1 MLCKNNGY
9 LEPDL
14 APYPA
19 GLTKILQK
27 VFASVN
33 LNGLWC
39 RGDDDTHDPVM
50 ALEKLRQNL
59 QDGVRLAKKW
69 KSAMVG
75 LMNQYQFDS

>member
-39 RGDDDTHDPVM
+39 RGDNDTHDPVTE
-50 ALEKLRQNL
+50 LEVMRQNP
-59 QDGVRLAKKW
+59 QDKARLAKTSKPVM
-69 KSAMVG
+69 KG
-75 LMNQYQFDS
+75 LMNHYQFGL